1 MLKSNYNNFFF
12 QLEERAMEELKSFYE
27 KQAKHGEVISVK
39 RIKNKVGNEIP
50 FWDRVL
56 H

>member
-1 MLKSNYNNFFF
+1 MLTSNYNNFFF

-27 KQAKHGEVISVK
+27 KQAKHSEVISVK